1 MISIDKNL
9 GETLLTRKLVYLHT
23 IMKSEPVINNL
34 NPYHTFQKQTFPQL
48 RPPTY
53 SNLSISEVLTQ
64 QAENHDV
71 SVWTDPGLI
80 QPRCFATPEIIKTF
94 EKGLKCYLEGNW
106 EEARTILGK
115 VSQMM
120 PSNDVGGDGPRYGG
134 E

>member
-1 MISIDKNL
+1 MS
-9 GETLLTRKLVYLHT
+9 ETAQIHCRKVDVVTVKGSNVPMPIYT
-23 IMKSEPVINNL
+23 
-34 NPYHTFQKQTFPQL
+34 YDTFQKQTFPQL
-48 RPPTY
+48 RAPKY

-64 QAENHDV
+64 QAENYDV
-71 SVWTDPGLI
+71 SVWMTDPDLV
-80 QPRCFATPEIIKTF
+80 QLRCFATPEFAKTF

-106 EEARTILGK
+106 EEARAILGN